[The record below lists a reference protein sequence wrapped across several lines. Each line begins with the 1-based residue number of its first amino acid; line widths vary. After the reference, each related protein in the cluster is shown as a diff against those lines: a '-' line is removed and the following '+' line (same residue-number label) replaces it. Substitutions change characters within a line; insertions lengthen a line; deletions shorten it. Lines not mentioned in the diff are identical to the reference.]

1 MKMKKNL
8 KKKDKGF
15 SLVELIVVIALI
27 GILTVTL
34 APRLTGYIEKA
45 RKASDNE
52 VINTIY
58 TAVRLAVLD
67 EETLEDAIT
76 LAETGFDL
84 KEATDSLYT
93 VSSNNWSINSSC
105 TLLNDATR
113 NLLAEEIE
121 SVVGNF
127 KLKSK
132 AAKAETQITITV
144 ESADEIKV
152 ELKYDGTNVDYTA
165 SDESV
170 RPTSTP

>member
-1 MKMKKNL
+1 MKKNL
-8 KKKDKGF
+8 KKKDRGF
-15 SLVELIVVIALI
+15 SLVELIVVIAII

-67 EETLEDAIT
+67 EDTLTDAIA

-84 KEATDSLYT
+84 NETTDSLYT
-93 VSSNNWSINSSC
+93 VSTNGWEINSSC
-105 TLLNDATR
+105 TLLDTAE
-113 NLLAEEIE
+113 NLLALEIE

-132 AAKAETQITITV
+132 GAGVDTQITITV
-144 ESADEIKV
+144 VNADDIQV

-165 SDESV
+165 SDDSI
-170 RPTSTP
+170 RP

>member
-8 KKKDKGF
+8 KKKDRGF
-15 SLVELIVVIALI
+15 SLVELIVVIAII

-67 EETLEDAIT
+67 EDTLTDAIA

-84 KEATDSLYT
+84 NETTDSLYT
-93 VSSNNWSINSSC
+93 VSTNGWEINSSC
-105 TLLNDATR
+105 TLLDTAE
-113 NLLAEEIE
+113 NLLALEIE

-132 AAKAETQITITV
+132 GAGVDTQITITV
-144 ESADEIKV
+144 VNADDIQV

-165 SDESV
+165 SDDSI
-170 RPTSTP
+170 RP